1 MSTDTMYFNSSRL
14 MSASS
19 KNKTNSITRLDKKR
33 TQAERKNKVRQETID
48 PSIPQPQVLPNGEK
62 PDFGNSGSRRKQR
75 QNSSTSNKQDSSSQ
89 YSSKLRNEDNDADQ
103 VAQSLKE
110 LFLQPEKRS
119 GTKNERKEKK
129 EGPKRINSTKTKN
142 SSLDAKARTS
152 SSSSS
157 SSFSVSSPGK
167 HSSASSTPPMYAGS
181 PPAQVNN
188 VSSNQYPN
196 PVSSPL
202 FMRPGLYPTQPPS
215 SAPQHQPQHL
225 GHVGYPYGNY
235 SLTSPTVTP
244 QFMKPQAPL
253 INPMYPQVPLNQLP
267 LMYQALDIQQQQ
279 QHQQYQHHQQQLQHQ
294 QYQQQQQHHQQYQ
307 QYQQPQ
313 QQFQYQPT
321 RPLSAAYPASV
332 VPKSAEPVT
341 NVERKKQSKSEG
353 KRSSKSFAGA
363 SFASKDPKVH
373 KLPKPSFA

>member
-75 QNSSTSNKQDSSSQ
+75 QNSSNKRDSSSQ
-89 YSSKLRNEDNDADQ
+89 YSSKLRNEDNDADK

-110 LFLQPEKRS
+110 LFLQPEERI
-119 GTKNERKEKK
+119 GAKNERKEKK
-129 EGPKRINSTKTKN
+129 EGSKRINSTKMKN
-142 SSLDAKARTS
+142 PSLDGKARTS

-188 VSSNQYPN
+188 LSPNQYPN

-215 SAPQHQPQHL
+215 SAPQQQLQHL

-253 INPMYPQVPLNQLP
+253 INPIYPQVPLNQLP
-267 LMYQALDIQQQQ
+267 LMYKALDIQQQQ
-279 QHQQYQHHQQQLQHQ
+279 QHQQYQ
-294 QYQQQQQHHQQYQ
+294 QQQHQQQYQ

-321 RPLSAAYPASV
+321 RPLSAAYPPSV
-332 VPKSAEPVT
+332 APKSAEPVT
-341 NVERKKQSKSEG
+341 NVKRKKQSKSEG